1 LHGNTEGL
9 RNPHPKERE
18 THRRVEEVKMANICV
33 NFQRE
38 GIEGS
43 NGSACRWQADAGF
56 SSDDYQH
63 VGSSYDS
70 AVRRGQGALTCS
82 KSIHSARIQK
92 DTNKISDQIAE
103 LRADLK
109 NADNDK
115 VQLASVRG
123 RKGSDSRTDF
133 GFALERFLEN
143 VTVMDRPPS
152 QGSVHSDLI
161 ESSEN
166 LPSEITGDEA
176 L

>member
-1 LHGNTEGL
+1 MTQ
-9 RNPHPKERE
+9 
-18 THRRVEEVKMANICV
+18 M
-33 NFQRE
+33 F
-38 GIEGS
+38 GIE
-43 NGSACRWQADAGF
+43 
-56 SSDDYQH
+56 
-63 VGSSYDS
+63 
-70 AVRRGQGALTCS
+70 RRTDECQ
-82 KSIHSARIQK
+82 SIRNARIQK
-92 DTNKISDQIAE
+92 DTNKINAQIAE

-123 RKGSDSRTDF
+123 RRGSDSRTDF

-161 ESSEN
+161 ESSEK
-166 LPSEITGDEA
+166 LPSETISDAT